1 MSNPFDDNGVRTVT
15 MRRVPGGPVGGNLI
29 DPSIYNNTLD
39 KARNVIQQGRRR
51 IDDSNTVD
59 LEFRDAINKLEDSIP
74 QKEHRDLKMN
84 EVSKLLNSLRRA
96 KSALSR
102 Q

>member
-1 MSNPFDDNGVRTVT
+1 MSNPFDDNGVRIVT
-15 MRRVPGGPVGGNLI
+15 MRRVPEGPVGGNLI
-29 DPSIYNNTLD
+29 VPSIYYKTLAE
-39 KARNVIQQGRRR
+39 ARDIIQQCRRI

-59 LEFRDAINKLEDSIP
+59 LEFCDAINKLEDSIP
-74 QKEHRDLKMN
+74 QKAHSDLKMN
-84 EVSKLLNSLRRA
+84 DVSKLLNALRLA